1 MLPSYLVF
9 MSNHKIKKQKIG
21 AEMGVE
27 MGVEKGVEEVVKNGR
42 LGKMIR

>member
-1 MLPSYLVF
+1 